1 MQIDSISIAA
11 APTASGNQIR
21 RGEAP
26 APQSRAAQED
36 SVTISKE
43 GREKAAA
50 VKDGKDGEGESGGS
64 APSAVAVDKNSVV
77 TDLQD
82 TESKISNTK
91 KEIDELKR
99 QAETDESKKQELNQK
114 KVKLDD
120 LEDDASKAE
129 SKLLA

>member
-11 APTASGNQIR
+11 APTASDNQIR

-26 APQSRAAQED
+26 APQSRTAQED

-50 VKDGKDGEGESGGS
+50 MKDGEGESGGS
-64 APSAVAVDKNSVV
+64 APPAVAVDKNSVV
-77 TDLQD
+77 TDLQN

-99 QAETDESKKQELNQK
+99 LAETDESKKQELNQK

>member
-11 APTASGNQIR
+11 APTASDNQIR

-26 APQSRAAQED
+26 APQSRTAQED

-43 GREKAAA
+43 GRENAAA
-50 VKDGKDGEGESGGS
+50 MKDGEGESGGS
-64 APSAVAVDKNSVV
+64 APPAVAVDKNSVV
-77 TDLQD
+77 TDLQN
-82 TESKISNTK
+82 TENKISNTK

-99 QAETDESKKQELNQK
+99 LAETDESKKQELNQK

>member
-11 APTASGNQIR
+11 APTASDNQIR

-26 APQSRAAQED
+26 APQSRTAQED
-36 SVTISKE
+36 SVTNSKE

-50 VKDGKDGEGESGGS
+50 MKDGEGESGGS
-64 APSAVAVDKNSVV
+64 APPAVAVDKNSVV
-77 TDLQD
+77 TDLQN
-82 TESKISNTK
+82 TENKISNTK

-99 QAETDESKKQELNQK
+99 LAETDESKKQELNQK

>member
-1 MQIDSISIAA
+1 MRVDSISIAA
-11 APTASGNQIR
+11 TPAASDNQIR
-21 RGEAP
+21 RGNSP
-26 APQSRAAQED
+26 APQNRAAQED

-50 VKDGKDGEGESGGS
+50 IKHGKDDGDESGGP
-64 APSAVAVDKNSVV
+64 APMAVAVDKNSVV

-82 TESKISNTK
+82 TESKINSTK

-99 QAETDESKKQELNQK
+99 QAATDAGKKQELSQK

-129 SKLLA
+129 SKLLS